1 MLTTNSRMIVMEKH
15 PLLNA
20 LIAQP
25 MLPRHVE
32 CRRQLFARVCVIV
45 VMQMI
50 SAQVIPGGQSVHQEA
65 ITKRN
70 VSVSW
75 LISAQL
81 TPPELR
87 ARVTTRTSAHAKTS
101 SAKARLTTPASMAMT
116 SRHAPVR
123 SLAEERWTPHAHM
136 DSILI
141 LALVKLHRLQQ
152 LRQLRRQPGVYHFK
166 CVRRLL
172 LCCLIYWIEMRIS
185 KWNLKRRIVF
195 L

>member
-1 MLTTNSRMIVMEKH
+1 MIVREKH
-15 PLLNA
+15 LLLNA
-20 LIAQP
+20 LIAQL
-25 MLPRHVE
+25 MLPRHAV
-32 CRRQLFARVCVIV
+32 CRHQLFARICV
-45 VMQMI
+45 QLLI
-50 SAQVIPGGQSVHQEA
+50 SAQVIPGGQRVHQVA
-65 ITKRN
+65 ITNRD

-87 ARVTTRTSAHAKTS
+87 AHVTTRTSAHAKTS

-123 SLAEERWTPHAHM
+123 CPVEDLWRMEERWTPHVHM

-141 LALVKLHRLQQ
+141 RVLVRPHRQQ

-166 CVRRLL
+166 CVQRLL
-172 LCCLIYWIEMRIS
+172 LCCLIYWSEMRTS